1 MKTGKWILMGLALV
15 SSTGCVLTK
24 VVTVPMRVVGAV
36 ASVVPVAGDVA
47 HDVVDEAAE
56 KVDKL
61 PF

>member
-1 MKTGKWILMGLALV
+1 MKIGRWILLGLALV
-15 SSTGCVLTK
+15 GSTGCVLTK
-24 VVTVPMRVVGAV
+24 VITVPMRVVGAV
-36 ASVVPVAGDVA
+36 ASIVPVAGDTA